1 MNAIKQ
7 VICAIML
14 ILLVGLVGCTGVTND
29 TVPAATTDGDA
40 QLESV
45 DVIEAAP
52 VVEEDVQEETITQ
65 GEHMFDYAIE
75 LFKTKTASY
84 EDNTGNSYELTTD
97 TLTVWIEDTT
107 FLRTDFAMNT
117 VVMDLESKTAVGSC
131 DAKAI
136 RLYVE
141 DLCARNSGENTELSF
156 DEYFVKTPIMWL
168 EEYRNHEITRVQ
180 KEVIYQ
186 GSVTTLIE
194 FEDGTQMWLNY
205 KGIPIKVI
213 QDENL
218 VNFFGVQLA

>member
-7 VICAIML
+7 IICAIML

-40 QLESV
+40 QLEGV
-45 DVIEAAP
+45 DVTEPTPI
-52 VVEEDVQEETITQ
+52 VEDAEEETIAQ
-65 GEHMFDYAIE
+65 GEHMFDSAIE

-97 TLTVWIEDTT
+97 TLTLWIEDTV

-131 DAKAI
+131 DEKAI

-141 DLCARNSGENTELSF
+141 DLCARNSGENTELDF
-156 DEYFVKTPIMWL
+156 DEYFVKTPVMWL
-168 EEYRNHEITRVQ
+168 EEYRNHDVTRIQ
-180 KEVIYQ
+180 NDIIYQ
-186 GSVTTLIE
+186 DSVTTLIS
-194 FEDGTQMWLNY
+194 FEDGTKMWLNY
-205 KGIPIKVI
+205 KGIPLKVL
-213 QDENL
+213 QEENL